1 MLEVPKRPRRS
12 DEIYYEGMGLGHED
26 DSGGSVAL
34 LVGLGFV
41 VVLALLSF
49 PLLDAI
55 IVDTGVRW
63 GFLIT
68 VLGLCAIVLLSAV
81 YPKKGYRPMSPRSK
95 EMEEQEPGAAER
107 EIGMISRAL
116 EGSPFS
122 QLQAYLE
129 LREMLVRRYML
140 LHHLPRVQ
148 AEAEL
153 GDGRTALRGLGDED
167 LVWLLRFDFKR
178 AYGPRPLE
186 TPEGQ
191 GLVAEFKWRF
201 PELLRKLEALG

>member
-1 MLEVPKRPRRS
+1 MFEAQKRPRRS
-12 DEIYYEGMGLGHED
+12 DEIYYEGMGLGYED

-49 PLLDAI
+49 PFLDAI

-63 GFLIT
+63 GFLVT
-68 VLGLCAIVLLSAV
+68 VLALCALALLWAV
-81 YPKKGYRPMSPRSK
+81 YPKRGYRPMPPLYK
-95 EMEEQEPGAAER
+95 ETEEEPGAAER
-107 EIGMISRAL
+107 EMGMISNAL
-116 EGSPFS
+116 DGSPFS
-122 QLQAYLE
+122 QLHAYLE

-140 LHHLPRVQ
+140 LHHLPRVE

-153 GDGRTALRGLGDED
+153 GNGRTAFRELGDED

-178 AYGPRPLE
+178 AYEPSLLE

-191 GLVAEFKWRF
+191 GLVADFNSRF
-201 PELLRKLEALG
+201 PELLRKLEVLG